1 MYMEADNHNQNAKA
15 RLISPTYPGSST
27 MCLQFWYNMYGANVG
42 KFNVYA
48 KGASG
53 TSLGAPIWTLAGNQG
68 QDWQLAQQTIPGR
81 GQYSVSQSVTPG
93 CWLILGRVNPLGRPA
108 PNVIAAQCLLTNFI
122 GNRWR
127 SLEKVGFL
135 AVNLTSCRHIMIK
148 KRSDYWERERE
159 RDEKSIAAATGRACL
174 CKGNN

>member
-1 MYMEADNHNQNAKA
+1 MIFIKPRECHTEAKPDRLQYFVPGYYMYMEADNHNRNAKA

-48 KGASG
+48 KGVSG

-93 CWLILGRVNPLGRPA
+93 SV
-108 PNVIAAQCLLTNFI
+108 
-122 GNRWR
+122 
-127 SLEKVGFL
+127 L
-135 AVNLTSCRHIMIK
+135 ADPRASQSTGPTSA
-148 KRSDYWERERE
+148 KRYCSTIFTY
-159 RDEKSIAAATGRACL
+159 
-174 CKGNN
+174 